1 MARESFRGVLSDIVP
16 IFTMPKECFRFV
28 DAVFLVTSIMF
39 AVTIL
44 WQVARVLHLIY
55 RLVVQPNTTKAA
67 VFADTFLANGG
78 VEMLLTLLRRE
89 AELGEGLSNT
99 ATDATDPESKK
110 PGSNDDEQVT
120 NGQEELIEEV
130 PSRSNVDSEGNK
142 LTEESGE
149 LANLKSTGTSD
160 EPRGIREDDLQL
172 PLPTKTVV
180 SVARSRS
187 FAYKAPAAGTL
198 GGISSSISADSVR
211 NKFRNMDCS
220 DGIMVGIVTLLGAL
234 ISGGHLK
241 VMSFGMAV
249 SQPPSSSAGAGVTFL
264 GEGSTGVAA
273 TAVVWL
279 LFALEKAFQS
289 APKKLM
295 TVNVYAALLPAV
307 IRSEVRTLS
316 NLHQISRCNL
326 GRVNTRVF
334 IELDA
339 TFLCPRCRNS

>member
-1 MARESFRGVLSDIVP
+1 
-16 IFTMPKECFRFV
+16 
-28 DAVFLVTSIMF
+28 MF
-39 AVTIL
+39 GIIQ

-55 RLVVQPNTTKAA
+55 RLVVQPNTSKAA
-67 VFADTFLANGG
+67 AFAATFLANGG

-99 ATDATDPESKK
+99 SPEATDPETKK
-110 PGSNDDEQVT
+110 PGNHDNGQVT
-120 NGQEELIEEV
+120 NEQEELAEEV
-130 PSRSNVDSEGNK
+130 PSGFNVDSEGIQ

-149 LANLKSTGTSD
+149 LVNPKSPGISD
-160 EPRGIREDDLQL
+160 EPRGISEENLQL

-180 SVARSRS
+180 SFARSRS
-187 FAYKAPAAGTL
+187 FAYKAPAAEKL

-211 NKFRNMDCS
+211 NKFRNVDSS

-249 SQPPSSSAGAGVTFL
+249 SQPPPSSAGAGVNIS
-264 GEGSTGVAA
+264 GEGTTGVAA

-289 APKKLM
+289 APNKLL
-295 TVNVYAALLPAV
+295 TVNVYAALLPA
-307 IRSEVRTLS
+307 ILRSEVRTLS
-316 NLHQISRCNL
+316 NLHQIF
-326 GRVNTRVF
+326 TM
-334 IELDA
+334 
-339 TFLCPRCRNS
+339 

>member
-1 MARESFRGVLSDIVP
+1 
-16 IFTMPKECFRFV
+16 
-28 DAVFLVTSIMF
+28 MF
-39 AVTIL
+39 AVNIL

-67 VFADTFLANGG
+67 AFADTFLANGG

-99 ATDATDPESKK
+99 SVEATDPETKEH
-110 PGSNDDEQVT
+110 GSNDDEQDT
-120 NGQEELIEEV
+120 NEQGAKEQEELTEGV
-130 PSRSNVDSEGNK
+130 PSSFNVDSEGIK
-142 LTEESGE
+142 LTEESGA
-149 LANLKSTGTSD
+149 LANSKSSGTSN
-160 EPRGIREDDLQL
+160 EPRGISEDDLQL
-172 PLPTKTVV
+172 PLPTKAVV

-211 NKFRNMDCS
+211 NKFRNVDCS

-249 SQPPSSSAGAGVTFL
+249 SQPPPSSAGAGVTVS
-264 GEGSTGVAA
+264 GEGTTGVTA
-273 TAVVWL
+273 TTVVWL

-316 NLHQISRCNL
+316 NLHQFSLCNL
-326 GRVNTRVF
+326 GRANTLILVYPLSSRCYMFFVTTMH
-334 IELDA
+334 E
-339 TFLCPRCRNS
+339 FLSNPDCLSRHYCSIHF

>member
-1 MARESFRGVLSDIVP
+1 M
-16 IFTMPKECFRFV
+16 FTVK
-28 DAVFLVTSIMF
+28 
-39 AVTIL
+39 IL

-67 VFADTFLANGG
+67 AFADTLLANGG

-89 AELGEGLSNT
+89 AELGEGLINT
-99 ATDATDPESKK
+99 STEATDPETKNS
-110 PGSNDDEQVT
+110 GSNNDEQVA
-120 NGQEELIEEV
+120 NEQEELTEEV
-130 PSRSNVDSEGNK
+130 PSSFIREGIK

-149 LANLKSTGTSD
+149 FSNPKSLGTYD
-160 EPRGIREDDLQL
+160 EPRGIRKDDLQL

-211 NKFRNMDCS
+211 NKFRNVDCS

-249 SQPPSSSAGAGVTFL
+249 SQSSPSSAGAGVTVS
-264 GEGSTGVAA
+264 GEGTTGVAA

-307 IRSEVRTLS
+307 IRSEVRTLF
-316 NLHQISRCNL
+316 NLYQISRCAHDSGIL
-326 GRVNTRVF
+326 DTTVVSILIFVHVVF
-334 IELDA
+334 SLMKRLENCKGGWSVKDPLLIE
-339 TFLCPRCRNS
+339 

>member
-1 MARESFRGVLSDIVP
+1 
-16 IFTMPKECFRFV
+16 
-28 DAVFLVTSIMF
+28 MF
-39 AVTIL
+39 SVNIL

-67 VFADTFLANGG
+67 IFADTFLANGG

-99 ATDATDPESKK
+99 TNKAADPEMKK
-110 PGSNDDEQVT
+110 PSSDDDEQGT
-120 NGQEELIEEV
+120 NEQEEPIGEISSNL
-130 PSRSNVDSEGNK
+130 NVDNEGVK
-142 LTEESGE
+142 LAEETEE
-149 LANLKSTGTSD
+149 LANPEFPGASDRPQGISEGIKLMEETGEFAISESPRASD
-160 EPRGIREDDLQL
+160 GPRGISEGDLQL

-187 FAYKAPAAGTL
+187 AAHKAPAAGTL

-211 NKFRNMDCS
+211 NKFRNVDCS

-241 VMSFGMAV
+241 VMSLGMAV
-249 SQPPSSSAGAGVTFL
+249 SQTLPSSAGAGVTVS
-264 GEGSTGVAA
+264 GEGTTGVAA

-289 APKKLM
+289 APNKLM

-307 IRSEVRTLS
+307 IKSEVRTS
-316 NLHQISRCNL
+316 SKSHQI
-326 GRVNTRVF
+326 
-334 IELDA
+334 A
-339 TFLCPRCRNS
+339 